1 MQKKLT
7 LKEKISYGFGD
18 MGNGFMFDMG
28 QAYLMKFFTDVVGIA
43 AGAAGGI
50 FMVTKI
56 FDAFMD
62 PIAGTVIDS
71 RKFGKRGKFKP
82 IMMIGSIILALLS
95 VFVFLAPN
103 LSPTGKLMY
112 GYAAYMLWGIGY
124 SFTNVPY
131 GSLSA
136 AMTKDPEDR
145 TSLASFRQ
153 MGSVL
158 ALLITGVA
166 VMPFVTKFSSPKIG
180 FPVIIGI
187 FAVLGVLS
195 FYVTYRNTK
204 EEFVQEAPKEKH
216 SVGSVFRTIG
226 SNKPLLAI
234 GLMTIFSI
242 SAYNIKSAVMIYYA
256 QYTLG
261 NVNLVSTLNF
271 ITIGCSVIGLLI
283 MPRLA
288 KRFGNKQTMIIG
300 FVISIICDTVNFLMP
315 NNIVIFTILASL
327 AFFGIS
333 IVNAVT
339 WALVNDVI
347 DYGEWHTGKRTE
359 GIIFSSYNF
368 FRKIAQSLSGFASG
382 IGLSMI
388 GYVPNAKQSASTL
401 TGIKGLLLLYPAAAL
416 VIAIVIFGTL
426 YKLNEQKTQEI
437 VRELSQREAQLQ
449 A

>member
-1 MQKKLT
+1 MAKKLT

-43 AGAAGGI
+43 SSAAGGI

-82 IMMIGSIILALLS
+82 VMMIGEHHPCDIVRVRLPRSGS
-95 VFVFLAPN
+95 VPDGQIDLR
-103 LSPTGKLMY
+103 LRGL
-112 GYAAYMLWGIGY
+112 YAVGIGY

-166 VMPFVTKFSSPKIG
+166 VMPFVTKFSGPKVG

-204 EEFVQEAPKEKH
+204 EVYVQEAPQEKH
-216 SVGSVFRTIG
+216 SFKSVFKTIG
-226 SNKPLLAI
+226 SNKPPLAI

-283 MPRLA
+283 MPWLA

-300 FVISIICDTVNFLMP
+300 FIISIICDTINFLMP

-382 IGLSMI
+382 IGLSLV
-388 GYVPNAKQSASTL
+388 GYVPNAHQSAGTL
-401 TGIKGLLLLYPAAAL
+401 MGIKGSLLLYPAVCAADRDHYL
-416 VIAIVIFGTL
+416 CQPVQI
-426 YKLNEQKTQEI
+426 E
-437 VRELSQREAQLQ
+437 
-449 A
+449 